1 MRSTYYD
8 DVPKDPL
15 LSLWGENIANQ
26 RKALHLSREQL
37 AELVGVRRP
46 TVSRWEAGLI
56 EPTRDRKNKI
66 AEVLHADV
74 RVMFPLV
81 PIGKAS

>member
-1 MRSTYYD
+1 VIF
-8 DVPKDPL
+8 VPKDPL
-15 LSLWGENIANQ
+15 LSLWGKNIAHQ
-26 RKALHLSREQL
+26 RESLKLSREQL

-74 RVMFPLV
+74 SVMFPMV
-81 PIGKAS
+81 PIRRAS